1 MSIARL
7 AREQKRQLGQY
18 LTPESTAA
26 AIVGSL
32 RISPDARILEPSFGG
47 GAFVFA
53 VLDSLRS
60 SIPHD
65 DIRNWCDMHLYGC
78 EIDTAAYDMFR
89 EVWRSRGL
97 GEVPANLE
105 CGDFFTWMPP
115 GCERAAATNRRHYFA
130 SRLEYFDLVIGNPP
144 FGGSINPNIQD
155 ELDAIFGMRN
165 GRKIKK
171 ETYAF
176 FLVKSVDLLK
186 PGGQLA
192 FICSD
197 TILTI
202 ATMTGLRSW
211 LQNTCA
217 VRITEVPGTFADTN
231 QAMILLT
238 LTKQA
243 VTPRHITVFGVHRSL
258 AEIETTPNISWR
270 VNEDL
275 AKYFTGVTVG
285 DKMVATSGMTIGNN
299 ELFLRSITEQR
310 IEEPYEFSFTDRRI
324 TVEREISRARLGKL
338 SPRRLRE
345 VQELEARGATERV
358 IAWTPRTTLSII
370 ALPHEDY
377 RFYNKASSR
386 IIYSDPTWA
395 IFWRNDGEYVYT
407 FKKTGNWYLH
417 GVGGMK
423 YFGREGLSWAL
434 IAPRLY
440 ARYLPPGYILDSGAP
455 CAFLR
460 PGVER
465 EELFFILGWALT
477 DACNRILKEVLN
489 HTRNIQSKD
498 FERLPYPLWVPA
510 ESKRKAVRAVTNL
523 VTRAQAGQEFSLKS
537 PEVRAL
543 NELYAWRDF
552 QTGKGAKKKNTA
564 RQMSLF

>member
-7 AREQKRQLGQY
+7 ARERKRQLGQY

-32 RISPDARILEPSFGG
+32 RISPNARILESSFGG

-60 SIPHD
+60 SIPRD
-65 DIRNWCDMHLYGC
+65 DLLTWCNTHLYGC
-78 EIDTAAYDMFR
+78 EIDNAAYDMFR
-89 EVWRSRGL
+89 EAWQSRGL
-97 GEVPANLE
+97 GEVPASLE
-105 CGDFFTWMPP
+105 HGDFFTWLPP
-115 GCERAAATNRRHYFA
+115 GCERTAAINRRRYFA

-144 FGGSINPNIQD
+144 FGGSINPTIQD

-176 FLVKSVDLLK
+176 FLVKSIDLLK
-186 PGGQLA
+186 PGGQLV
-192 FICSD
+192 FVCSD

-217 VRITEVPGTFADTN
+217 VQITEVPGTFADTN

-243 VTPRHITVFGVHRSL
+243 VTPRHITIFGARRSL

-275 AKYFTGVTVG
+275 AKYFTGMTVG

-299 ELFLRSITEQR
+299 ELFLRPINEQR
-310 IEEPYEFSFTDRRI
+310 IEEPYEFSFADRRI
-324 TVEREISRARLGKL
+324 TTAREISRARLGKL
-338 SPRRLRE
+338 SPRRLRA
-345 VQELEARGATERV
+345 VQELEARGATEKV
-358 IAWTPRTTLSII
+358 ISWTPRTAPSTI

-386 IIYSDPTWA
+386 ILYSDPTWA
-395 IFWRNDGEYVYT
+395 IFWRDDG
-407 FKKTGNWYLH
+407 
-417 GVGGMK
+417 K
-423 YFGREGLSWAL
+423 YGFSRDTCKIGHRMAEAVS
-434 IAPRLY
+434 Y
-440 ARYLPPGYILDSGAP
+440 ARI
-455 CAFLR
+455 R
-460 PGVER
+460 R
-465 EELFFILGWALT
+465 T
-477 DACNRILKEVLN
+477 EVL
-489 HTRNIQSKD
+489 
-498 FERLPYPLWVPA
+498 PMC
-510 ESKRKAVRAVTNL
+510 KRRAISALLTP
-523 VTRAQAGQEFSLKS
+523 RA
-537 PEVRAL
+537 
-543 NELYAWRDF
+543 
-552 QTGKGAKKKNTA
+552 
-564 RQMSLF
+564 